1 MGVFLGLT
9 SVNKLHLHVKR
20 SSVFIIII
28 ILTFSLLLLAVMDLC
43 VAPLR
48 AVL

>member
-28 ILTFSLLLLAVMDLC
+28 LTFSLLLLAVMDLC